1 MKTNNKYKRNGEQIT
16 RYDAFNLPLLG
27 GVDMQMLRVYR
38 IGKDMAKRVL
48 RNKSNSRQLVIVVD
62 APVWTIFTGVEE
74 IDDLWYRYNTGDNV
88 LQSLALS
95 ELDTPLSII
104 DEKIKI
110 EDFRDTFPFF
120 PISIRKKLYDNKEM
134 PFVSVIINELMAYSM
149 GTGYYEDYDGE
160 IDFADYGGDMYL
172 WGSPAMIALS
182 KNQLDDNNY
191 RKASRKM
198 VKKNVDFAT
207 VTPQE
212 IAHFW
217 MSRK

>member
-1 MKTNNKYKRNGEQIT
+1 MKINNKYKRNGEQIT
-16 RYDAFNLPLLG
+16 RYDAFNIPLLG
-27 GVDMQMLRVYR
+27 GGDMQMLRVYR
-38 IGKDMAKRVL
+38 IGKDMVKRVL
-48 RNKSNSRQLVIVVD
+48 RNKSNSRQLAIVVE
-62 APVWTIFTGVEE
+62 APVWTIFVGVEE
-74 IDDLWYRYNTGDNV
+74 MDDFWYRYNTGDKV
-88 LQSLALS
+88 LQYLALS
-95 ELDTPLSII
+95 ELDSPLSII

-110 EDFRDTFPFF
+110 EDFRGTFPFF

-134 PFVSVIINELMAYSM
+134 PFVSVIINELMAYSLGM
-149 GTGYYEDYDGE
+149 GNYEDYDGK
-160 IDFADYGGDMYL
+160 INFADYGGDMYL

-212 IAHFW
+212 IAHFL

>member
-16 RYDAFNLPLLG
+16 CYDAFNLPLLG

-48 RNKSNSRQLVIVVD
+48 RNKSNSRELVIVVD

-74 IDDLWYRYNTGDNV
+74 IDDSWYRYNTGDNV
-88 LQSLALS
+88 LQYLALS
-95 ELDTPLSII
+95 ELDMPLSII
-104 DEKIKI
+104 DEKIKF

-120 PISIRKKLYDNKEM
+120 PISIRKELYDNKEM

-149 GTGYYEDYDGE
+149 GTGLYEDYDGE

-172 WGSPAMIALS
+172 WGSPAMIALD

-212 IAHFW
+212 IALFGC
-217 MSRK
+217 

>member
-1 MKTNNKYKRNGEQIT
+1 MMLSIFRCW
-16 RYDAFNLPLLG
+16 G

-38 IGKDMAKRVL
+38 IGKDMVKRVL
-48 RNKSNSRQLVIVVD
+48 RNKSNSRKLVIVVD

-74 IDDLWYRYNTGDNV
+74 IDDSWYRYNTGDNV
-88 LQSLALS
+88 LRSLALS

-110 EDFRDTFPFF
+110 GDFRDTFPFF
-120 PISIRKKLYDNKEM
+120 PISIRKELYDNKEM

-149 GTGYYEDYDGE
+149 GTGLYEDYDGE

-182 KNQLDDNNY
+182 KKQLDDNNY

>member
-1 MKTNNKYKRNGEQIT
+1 MKINNKYKRNGEQIT
-16 RYDAFNLPLLG
+16 HYDAFNIPLLG

-38 IGKDMAKRVL
+38 IGKDMVKRVL
-48 RNKSNSRQLVIVVD
+48 RNKSNSRQLAIVVD

-88 LQSLALS
+88 LQYLALS
-95 ELDTPLSII
+95 EFDAPLSII

-110 EDFRDTFPFF
+110 GDFRDTFPFF

-182 KNQLDDNNY
+182 KNKLDDNNY

-212 IAHFW
+212 IALFGC
-217 MSRK
+217 